1 MCYQLYDM
9 DSGTPSLTRQLAAL
23 LARPV
28 AEDDRAAAA
37 VHLEDW
43 VGAVAA
49 ALTRPEGQAVV
60 AYTRSQRGS
69 GATALGAG
77 EAGEAGAAF
86 HSGALAIALE
96 LDSNDRE
103 AKLHAGPVVIAAALA
118 AAEVTGVSGT
128 ALLDAVVRGYEAAVR
143 VGRSVGP
150 QHYRYFHSPSTCGGF
165 GAAAAVASLLGL
177 DEERTTHAL
186 GLAGTTAGGFWQVRL
201 EQATAK
207 LVHAG
212 RAAEAGVTSARLAA
226 AGLTAP
232 SRVLEGERGLY
243 AATAPDADPAA
254 VTAADDGPW
263 LLHESSLKPWA
274 CCRHAHPA
282 IDAALELH
290 AELAGEPVERVDV
303 TGYADALAFC
313 DRPDPTTSGE
323 ARFSLQHVVACALLD
338 GGLELAA
345 FDEPVLSRPNVAALR
360 PRVALRVDPAL
371 EASYPRS
378 WGAAVTVTTPTRTL
392 TVARDEALGDP
403 ARPLSRDDVRAK
415 TARLLGAWS
424 DDPALPGA
432 LSAAVD
438 ELVAGAPVTALT
450 AVLREADARQS
461 SEDAAAYQ
469 S

>member
-1 MCYQLYDM
+1 MVDN
-9 DSGTPSLTRQLAAL
+9 DVSASLTRSLAAL

-28 AEDDRAAAA
+28 ADGDRAAAA

-43 VGAVAA
+43 TGAVAA
-49 ALTRPEGQAVV
+49 ALTRPEGRAVV

-77 EAGEAGAAF
+77 EASEAGAAF
-86 HSGALAIALE
+86 HHGALAIALE

-118 AAEVTGVSGT
+118 TAEATGADGP
-128 ALLDAVVRGYEAAVR
+128 ALLDAIVRGYEAAVR
-143 VGRSVGP
+143 VGRSVGA
-150 QHYRYFHSPSTCGGF
+150 QHYYYFHTTSTCGGF

-177 DEERTTHAL
+177 DVHRTVHAL

-226 AGLTAP
+226 AGLTGP
-232 SRVLEGERGLY
+232 SQVLEGERGLY
-243 AATAPDADPAA
+243 AATAPDAVPEA
-254 VTAADDGPW
+254 VTGDADEAW

-282 IDAALELH
+282 IGGALELH
-290 AELAGEPVERVDV
+290 AALAGEPVERVDV
-303 TGYADALAFC
+303 TGYADALTFC
-313 DRPDPTTSGE
+313 DRPEPTTSGE

-338 GGLELAA
+338 GELELAA
-345 FDEPVLSRPNVAALR
+345 FDEPALSRPDVAELR
-360 PRVALRVDPAL
+360 PRVHLRVDSAL
-371 EASYPRS
+371 ETAYPRS
-378 WGAAVTVTTPTRTL
+378 WGAALTVTTPTRSL
-392 TVARDEALGDP
+392 TVAHDEALGDP
-403 ARPLSRDDVRAK
+403 ARPLSRQDVRAK

-424 DDPALPGA
+424 DDPVLPGA
-432 LSAAVD
+432 LSGAVD
-438 ELVAGAPVTALT
+438 ELVAGAPVAALT
-450 AVLREADARQS
+450 AVLRGPSARQS